1 MQLSFRALL
10 FEWFCGSKFVQLGIN
25 VRLHAHDLFR
35 TEYQLRTE
43 TSEGEMLMRQ

>member
-1 MQLSFRALL
+1 MHLSFRALL

-35 TEYQLRTE
+35 TG
-43 TSEGEMLMRQ
+43 TSFARKRQKEKC